1 MVNKRCFAASA
12 AVVTSCFALIAAPAN
27 AAEEL
32 SVAIGFGSNGVIGV
46 AENVTTSQ
54 EDASNQAKADCTN
67 RGGIRC
73 ISIANATNGC
83 VAVAVVGS
91 SVYGGIGATREKAEQ
106 SALDHGGVLKESRCS
121 IAGPYTGGGAGSTL
135 LAQPAPPSQSN
146 SREVTGDVDVYD
158 VPGGVGSVIGM
169 LEGGEGQTVQLGS
182 GCKDDNWCNIVW
194 PGGPGGKAW
203 VWGDFLK

>member
-1 MVNKRCFAASA
+1 MVNARCFAASA
-12 AVVTSCFALIAAPAN
+12 AVAASLSTFIAVPAN

-32 SVAIGFGSNGVIGV
+32 SAAIGFGANGVIGF
-46 AENVTTSQ
+46 AENVSTSQ
-54 EDASNQAKADCTN
+54 EDARNQAVADCTN

-83 VAVAVVGS
+83 VAVAVGPSLAV
-91 SVYGGIGATREKAEQ
+91 GGIGDSSDKAKND
-106 SALDHGGVLKESRCS
+106 ALRRGGELKELRCS
-121 IAGPYTGGGAGSTL
+121 IAGPYTGGGAGSYQL
-135 LAQPAPPSQSN
+135 DQQAQAGGSN

-169 LEGGEGQTVQLGS
+169 LEGGEGQKVQLGS

-194 PGGPGGKAW
+194 PGGPDGKAW